1 MFSISILYSIA
12 LSSWLLQTK
21 DVNFAMERKWS
32 GKEITVN
39 HMEERITV
47 KDKTI
52 AFETNNFG
60 VL

>member
-1 MFSISILYSIA
+1 MFSISVLYSIG
-12 LSSWLLQTK
+12 LSSWLFQTK
-21 DVNFAMERKWS
+21 DINFAMERKWS

-39 HMEERITV
+39 HTEGRITV